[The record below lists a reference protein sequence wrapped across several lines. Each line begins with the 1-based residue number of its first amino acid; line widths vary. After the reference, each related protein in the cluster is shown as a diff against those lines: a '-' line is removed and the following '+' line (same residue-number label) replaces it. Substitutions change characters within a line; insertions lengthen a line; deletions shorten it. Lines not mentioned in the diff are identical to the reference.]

1 MKAILWR
8 DWRIFRTSP
17 FCWGVSALCLM
28 TMMLGAA
35 AFSSLVL
42 DGGNDFGVSDGLL
55 IAMAYAPITGWFAT
69 YVTLRT
75 LDANQSLGGDGAG
88 DGNMESFRCSGRP
101 MFTYCL
107 AKSLLPMAVAET
119 MILLFMAYLAWDGQM
134 AAHGAMPIPAV
145 AFALVAPPVAAF
157 AIEEM
162 LLASGGGT
170 LGGTVLAKTVDLLV
184 SPVLLYG
191 FTFLCLRLPFVWAL
205 AAAIA
210 FGLAMAALTAMLA
223 HRRYPNTLR
232 SCRQRRSSRET
243 AYTGR

>member
-8 DWRIFRTSP
+8 DWRIFRSSP
-17 FCWGVSALCLM
+17 FCWGVSALCFT
-28 TMMLGAA
+28 TMVLGAA

-69 YVTLRT
+69 YVTIRT

-101 MFTYCL
+101 MLTYCL

-119 MILLFMAYLAWDGQM
+119 MILLFMAYLARSGQL
-134 AAHGAMPIPAV
+134 AAHGATPIPAV
-145 AFALVAPPVAAF
+145 AFTLVAPPVAAF

-184 SPVLLYG
+184 SPILLLG
-191 FTFLCLRLPFVWAL
+191 FTFLCLQLAFGWAL
-205 AAAIA
+205 AAAIT
-210 FGLAMAALTAMLA
+210 FGLAMAALTAASA
-223 HRRYPNTLR
+223 HHRYPDTLR
-232 SCRQRRSSRET
+232 RL
-243 AYTGR
+243 